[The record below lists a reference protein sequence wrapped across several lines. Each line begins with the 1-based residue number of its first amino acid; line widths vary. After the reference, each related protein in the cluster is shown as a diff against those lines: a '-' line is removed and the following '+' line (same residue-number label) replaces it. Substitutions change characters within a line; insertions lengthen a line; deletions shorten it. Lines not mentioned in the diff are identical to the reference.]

1 MACSVSSIEMGI
13 AHEMVWA
20 AHLMLLIFWFSL
32 LTKSFLPKSNY
43 GRGIVFL
50 LICYK
55 IDSFRMKSLLIKCI
69 LTFLVDALAFNFS
82 ETLRMKQLYS
92 AAVLLLGAAVVVSS
106 TKDEDESKKEGVGTV
121 IGIDLGT
128 TYSWLVYYILLVR
141 WLDLNCT
148 WNLFVTLTITH
159 FTRFD
164 LVK

>member
-1 MACSVSSIEMGI
+1 M
-13 AHEMVWA
+13 
-20 AHLMLLIFWFSL
+20 
-32 LTKSFLPKSNY
+32 PKSNY

-92 AAVLLLGAAVVVSS
+92 AAVLLLGAAVVVYS

-141 WLDLNCT
+141 
-148 WNLFVTLTITH
+148 
-159 FTRFD
+159 
-164 LVK
+164 